1 MSGITNRYIE
11 RLMDN
16 FKTNFK
22 GVFSSDDIPFFP
34 QLNVSF
40 ICNLSK
46 RNELGTH
53 FIAVYINKD
62 YILYFDPFGVE
73 CYVQS
78 ICKYLQ
84 HHNIEIVQSLLS
96 IQHPSSLHCGYF
108 CIGFILAL
116 NNVYSISNYHNIFN
130 DKNLLLNDEIVSD
143 FIVNMI
149 K

>member
-1 MSGITNRYIE
+1 M
-11 RLMDN
+11 
-16 FKTNFK
+16 
-22 GVFSSDDIPFFP
+22 FSSDDIPFFP

-53 FIAVYINKD
+53 FIAVYINKN

-84 HHNIEIVQSLLS
+84 HYNIEIVQSLLS

-116 NNVYSISNYHNIFN
+116 NNGYNISKYHNIFN
-130 DKNLLLNDEIVSD
+130 HKNLILNDDIVSD
-143 FIVNMI
+143 FIVKMI

>member
-46 RNELGTH
+46 RNEIGTH
-53 FIAVYINKD
+53 FIAVFID
-62 YILYFDPFGVE
+62 ESHIFYFDPFGVE

-84 HHNIEIVQSLLS
+84 HYNKEIVQSFLS

-116 NNVYSISNYHNIFN
+116 NDGYSISKYHMIFN
-130 DKNLLLNDEIVSD
+130 LKNLYLNDNIVSD
-143 FIVNMI
+143 FIVKML

>member
-1 MSGITNRYIE
+1 MAGITNRYIE
-11 RLMDN
+11 RLMDK
-16 FKTNFK
+16 FKTNFQ

-53 FIAVYINKD
+53 FIAVYVDKN
-62 YILYFDPFGVE
+62 YIFYFDPFGIE

-78 ICKYLQ
+78 ICKYLKYY
-84 HHNIEIVQSLLS
+84 NIDIVHSLLS
-96 IQHPSSLHCGYF
+96 IQHPTSLHCGYF

-116 NNVYSISNYHNIFN
+116 NNGYSISNYHKIFN
-130 DKNLLLNDEIVSD
+130 DKNLHLNDEIISD

>member
-34 QLNVSF
+34 KLNVSF

-53 FIAVYINKD
+53 FIAVYINKNS
-62 YILYFDPFGVE
+62 ILYFDPFGVE

-84 HHNIEIVQSLLS
+84 HYNIEIVQSLLS

-116 NNVYSISNYHNIFN
+116 NNGYNISKYHNIFN
-130 DKNLLLNDEIVSD
+130 HKNLILNDDIVSD
-143 FIVNMI
+143 FIVKMI